1 MVRRIVFASIL
12 VLGVAPIIG
21 AQPHR
26 ALQPAAFASAPGVV
40 TASARR
46 LARESPDPSEE
57 ATDVHDLLRRL
68 RHKPPVPAE
77 VKDDD
82 PEYARPVWLRVPF
95 ISSSPAN
102 GVVVGAGLDVSF
114 FRSPPAVT
122 RASSFES
129 SLAVSTRKQVLSST
143 RYSVYGRNDTWRLS
157 GENRFDQTS
166 IDLHPLGSGTLT
178 ADAVEVD
185 YRSVRSFNT
194 IYHRVYRD
202 IYAGVGLRITS
213 RSSIEPKPGGAAA
226 WPSSDFMSYSR
237 DMGLPTRLQAST
249 GFTADAVFDSRDS
262 SVYATHG
269 VLLNASYRVNVDG
282 AIGGS
287 SRWQELYAE
296 ARGYRAIRRWPS
308 QTLAVRGY
316 VDVVTSG
323 TAPYF
328 DLPATGGDPQG
339 RSGRGYI
346 LGRFRGDGLLYAEAE
361 YRAALTHDGLIGVV
375 AFVNVTTVKSD
386 WRHERFFEV
395 IAPAAGAG
403 VRVLMDKLSRSSLC
417 LDVGFGRAGSYGV
430 YLGIQ
435 EAF

>member
-237 DMGLPTRLQAST
+237 DMGLPNPP
-249 GFTADAVFDSRDS
+249 S
-262 SVYATHG
+262 SLDRVHG
-269 VLLNASYRVNVDG
+269 
-282 AIGGS
+282 
-287 SRWQELYAE
+287 
-296 ARGYRAIRRWPS
+296 
-308 QTLAVRGY
+308 
-316 VDVVTSG
+316 
-323 TAPYF
+323 
-328 DLPATGGDPQG
+328 
-339 RSGRGYI
+339 GRG
-346 LGRFRGDGLLYAEAE
+346 LRQPRQLRLCHTRCAAERQLSGQRRRCDRRKLPLAGTLRGGERLSGDSP
-361 YRAALTHDGLIGVV
+361 V
-375 AFVNVTTVKSD
+375 AVANPCRSRLCRR
-386 WRHERFFEV
+386 RHQRHRPV
-395 IAPAAGAG
+395 LRPAGH
-403 VRVLMDKLSRSSLC
+403 RW
-417 LDVGFGRAGSYGV
+417 
-430 YLGIQ
+430 
-435 EAF
+435 